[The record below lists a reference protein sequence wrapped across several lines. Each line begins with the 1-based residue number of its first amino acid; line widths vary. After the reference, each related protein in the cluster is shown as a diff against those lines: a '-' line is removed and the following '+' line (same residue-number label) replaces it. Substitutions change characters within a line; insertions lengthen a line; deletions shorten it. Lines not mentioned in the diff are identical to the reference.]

1 MSYSQ
6 GHGSGDTARRPA
18 VSSATATPAAKLA
31 ERYGL
36 TPSSARPPLRGYIK
50 QLWQRRHFIVSFA
63 TSKTITQYS
72 GARLG
77 QVWQVL
83 TPLLNASVYF
93 LIFGVLFNARH
104 DVKNYTAFL
113 LTGVFVFTFTQR
125 SVNSGARAIGGNLGL
140 IRALHFP
147 RACLPLAYTLVE
159 LQQLAISMGVLCVLV
174 VLAPPHEPVT
184 WSWLLLIPALLMQT
198 MFNVGISM
206 VIARIGAFAQDINQL
221 LPFILRTWLY
231 LSGVFFSIPQRM
243 EGAPDW
249 VREVMEANPGAVF
262 IELVR
267 DAVISS
273 HPAHS
278 KFWILGIVWAIVG
291 LCVGFW
297 YFWSAEEKYG
307 RG

>member
-18 VSSATATPAAKLA
+18 VSSSTATPAAKLA
-31 ERYGL
+31 EQYGL
-36 TPSSARPPLRGYIK
+36 TPSSARPPLRAYVK

-83 TPLLNASVYF
+83 TPLLNAAVYY
-93 LIFGVLFNARH
+93 LIFGVLFDAKRGIP
-104 DVKNYTAFL
+104 NYTAFL

-147 RACLPLAYTLVE
+147 RASLPLAYTLVE
-159 LQQLAISMGVLCVLV
+159 LQQLAISMGVLAILV
-174 VLAPPHEPVT
+174 VVT
-184 WSWLLLIPALLMQT
+184 GEALTWAWLLLVPALLMQT

-206 VIARIGAFAQDINQL
+206 AIARVGAFTQDINQL

-231 LSGVFFSIPQRM
+231 VSGVFFSISERTASFPGWIRT
-243 EGAPDW
+243 
-249 VREVMEANPGAVF
+249 VMEANPGAVY
-262 IELVR
+262 IELAR
-267 DAVISS
+267 DALIES
-273 HPAHS
+273 HAADS
-278 KFWILGIVWAIVG
+278 KFWIYGVVWAIVG
-291 LCVGFW
+291 LAVGFW

>member
-18 VSSATATPAAKLA
+18 VSSSTATPAAKLA

-36 TPSSARPPLRGYIK
+36 SPSSARPPLFTYLK

-83 TPLLNASVYF
+83 TPLLNAAVYY
-93 LIFGVLFNARH
+93 LIFGVLFDARRGIE
-104 DVKNYTAFL
+104 NYTAFL

-159 LQQLAISMGVLCVLV
+159 LQQLLISMGVLAVLV
-174 VLAPPHEPVT
+174 VVT
-184 WSWLLLIPALLMQT
+184 GETLTWAWLLVVPALLLQT
-198 MFNVGISM
+198 VFNTGISLA
-206 VIARIGAFAQDINQL
+206 IARVGAFTQDINQL

-231 LSGVFFSIPQRM
+231 LSGVFFSIPERTNGWIEQ
-243 EGAPDW
+243 
-249 VREVMEANPGAVF
+249 VMLANPGAVY

-267 DAVISS
+267 DALIES
-273 HPAHS
+273 HQPPAQV
-278 KFWILGIVWAIVG
+278 WLLALAWAIVG
-291 LCVGFW
+291 FAIGFW